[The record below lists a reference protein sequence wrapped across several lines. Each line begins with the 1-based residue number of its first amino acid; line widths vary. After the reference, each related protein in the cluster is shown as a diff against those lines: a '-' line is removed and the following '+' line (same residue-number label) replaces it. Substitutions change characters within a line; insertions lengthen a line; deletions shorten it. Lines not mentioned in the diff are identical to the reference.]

1 MLVEVRVKMGGGFLK
16 TLEKTKEGLARAFPL
31 FKGLSR
37 EELAVHHAGIL
48 VTDKG
53 QRTAWLRYHVM
64 PDGDTMDLPKSR
76 NASCGRSRG
85 GNYA

>member
-1 MLVEVRVKMGGGFLK
+1 MLVEVRVKMEGGLLK

-64 PDGDTMDLPKSR
+64 PDGDMDTAKKPQRILWAK
-76 NASCGRSRG
+76 
-85 GNYA
+85 

>member
-1 MLVEVRVKMGGGFLK
+1 MLVEVRVKMEGGLLK

-48 VTDKG
+48 VTNKG
-53 QRTAWLRYHVM
+53 QRTVWLRYHVM
-64 PDGDTMDLPKSR
+64 PDGDTVDAAKKPQRILWAK
-76 NASCGRSRG
+76 
-85 GNYA
+85 

>member
-1 MLVEVRVKMGGGFLK
+1 MLVEVRVKMEGDFLN
-16 TLEKTKEGLARAFPL
+16 TLEKVKEGLARAFPL

-48 VTDKG
+48 VTNKG

-64 PDGDTMDLPKSR
+64 PDGDTMDDTAKKPQRILWAK
-76 NASCGRSRG
+76 
-85 GNYA
+85 

>member
-1 MLVEVRVKMGGGFLK
+1 MLVEVRVKMEGGLLK

-48 VTDKG
+48 VTNKG
-53 QRTAWLRYHVM
+53 QRTVWLRYRVM
-64 PDGDTMDLPKSR
+64 PEGDAADSAKVPQRTLWVK
-76 NASCGRSRG
+76 
-85 GNYA
+85 

>member
-1 MLVEVRVKMGGGFLK
+1 MLVEVRVKMEGDFLN
-16 TLEKTKEGLARAFPL
+16 TLEKVKEGLARAFPL

-64 PDGDTMDLPKSR
+64 PDGDIDTAKKPQRILWAK
-76 NASCGRSRG
+76 
-85 GNYA
+85 

>member
-1 MLVEVRVKMGGGFLK
+1 MLVEVRVKMEGGLLK

-48 VTDKG
+48 VTNKG
-53 QRTAWLRYHVM
+53 QRTVWLR
-64 PDGDTMDLPKSR
+64 
-76 NASCGRSRG
+76 
-85 GNYA
+85 

>member
-1 MLVEVRVKMGGGFLK
+1 MLVEVRVKMEGGLLR

-31 FKGLSR
+31 FKDLSR

-48 VTDKG
+48 VTNKG

-64 PDGDTMDLPKSR
+64 PDGDAADSAKVPQRTLWVK
-76 NASCGRSRG
+76 
-85 GNYA
+85 